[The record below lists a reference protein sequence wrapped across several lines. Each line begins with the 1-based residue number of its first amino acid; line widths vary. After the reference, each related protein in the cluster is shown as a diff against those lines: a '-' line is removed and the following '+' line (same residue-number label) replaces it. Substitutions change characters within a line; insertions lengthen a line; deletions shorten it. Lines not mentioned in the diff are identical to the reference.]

1 MDCVVRKFDKHHVGN
16 SHPTGPL
23 IFLKISSKKIL
34 INKCAM
40 LLPLLFDGGEMS
52 TGAGG
57 EMSTGD
63 GGIPA
68 NAGTG
73 SRRRG
78 LPEKKGY
85 NSYR

>member
-1 MDCVVRKFDKHHVGN
+1 MKQIKAEAESINTKTMVQATDAE
-16 SHPTGPL
+16 
-23 IFLKISSKKIL
+23 IFAADLFL
-34 INKCAM
+34 C
-40 LLPLLFDGGEMS
+40 PLLFDGGEMS
-52 TGAGG
+52 TGDGG

-85 NSYR
+85 SSYR